1 MAYDKSLRKTAYWLF
16 IIIAIGYLLKVGSAI
31 LLPVFYAS
39 FLSLF
44 LVSIDRRIVKYVKLR
59 WLSILLTFIVVI
71 FPVVLLFT
79 IFSVQLGTIFAS
91 LPSITNSVKAG
102 AEQIFTFIDN
112 QLPFLELNYENLV
125 KENINTI
132 VEAPLSF
139 IQRGISSSTSVALG
153 IAMCFIYTFFILL
166 YRKSFQDYVIY
177 QFKDSVHFD
186 IHDTMTKIKETVEG
200 YVGGLG
206 IVMIVLCVLN
216 TLGLWIIGVQYA
228 FFWGSL
234 GAVLAIIPYIGTLL
248 GGLLPFLYSLATSDY
263 TWQPA
268 AVVIYYIVIQQ
279 IEGNLITPKIVGEKV
294 DINPLFAIFSL
305 IFFAFFWGVG
315 GVILALPIIST
326 IKILLSQIESTK
338 ALSVLMSSN
347 IDAEEKLLRLYERRE
362 RAIKKMSKKKK

>member
-1 MAYDKSLRKTAYWLF
+1 MGFEKSLQKTAYILF
-16 IIIAIGYLLKVGSAI
+16 IIVVLGYLLKVGSAI
-31 LLPVFYAS
+31 LLPVIYAI

-44 LVSIDRRIVKYVKLR
+44 LVGIDRRVVKYVRIR
-59 WLSILLTFIVVI
+59 WLSIIITFLIVI
-71 FPVVLLFT
+71 LPVVLVFT

-91 LPSITNSVKAG
+91 LPSITDSVKTG
-102 AEQIFTFIDN
+102 VEKVVLFIDN
-112 QLPFLELNYENLV
+112 QLPYLELNYENLV

-132 VEAPLSF
+132 VEAPLGF
-139 IQRGISSSTSVALG
+139 LQKGISSSTSVLLG

-166 YRKSFQDYVIY
+166 YRKSFQDYVVY

-186 IHDTMTKIKETVEG
+186 IHETLTKIKETVEG

-216 TLGLWIIGVQYA
+216 TLGLWLIGIQYP

-234 GAVLAIIPYIGTLL
+234 GAVLAIIPYIGTML
-248 GGLLPFLYSLATSDY
+248 GGMLPFLYSLATSDFL
-263 TWQPA
+263 WQPV

-305 IFFAFFWGVG
+305 IFFAFFWGIG

-338 ALSVLMSSN
+338 ALSVLMSSS
-347 IDAEEKLLRLYERRE
+347 IDAEEKLLRLYDRRE
-362 RAIKKMSKKKK
+362 RSINRMRKRKK